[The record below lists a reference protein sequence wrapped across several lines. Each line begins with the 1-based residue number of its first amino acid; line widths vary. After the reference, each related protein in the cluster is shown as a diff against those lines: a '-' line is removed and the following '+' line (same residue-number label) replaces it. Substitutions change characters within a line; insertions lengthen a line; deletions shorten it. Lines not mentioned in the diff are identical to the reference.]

1 MTKLAQIIALGLTV
15 GLVACASTV
24 SEQVPEDVLE
34 KPPTSSVVSPNV
46 SDSVPGTPT
55 AQPDASAQ
63 QPDASAQQPDA
74 PVCNNAGTQT
84 EMNACADKDYKR
96 ADAELNQVY
105 QSLRSQQPKSGKQA
119 LESAEAAWISFR
131 DLDCAFAGSQFEGG
145 SVEPMVYSG
154 CMSDRTKTRV
164 KELQPA
170 GPPEG
175 SYEEA
180 DAQLNQAYESVGG
193 VLSEVR
199 KSELTQ
205 AQLSWL
211 EYRDYS
217 CAFEVDYS
225 PTATD
230 KNQCLARLSETRAAQ
245 LQAAYAQNNR

>member
-34 KPPTSSVVSPNV
+34 KPPTSSVVSPNA
-46 SDSVPGTPT
+46 SDSVSEKPT
-55 AQPDASAQ
+55 A
-63 QPDASAQQPDA
+63 QPDA
-74 PVCNNAGTQT
+74 PVCNNAGTQA

>member
-1 MTKLAQIIALGLTV
+1 MTKLAQIIALGLTIS
-15 GLVACASTV
+15 LVACANTV
-24 SEQVPEDVLE
+24 SEQVPEEVIE
-34 KPPTSSVVSPNV
+34 KPSTPSVVSPDV
-46 SDSVPGTPT
+46 SEQPT

-63 QPDASAQQPDA
+63 QSSDPII
-74 PVCNNAGTQT
+74 CNNAGTQA
-84 EMNACADKDYKR
+84 EMNACADKDYKT
-96 ADAELNQVY
+96 ADAELNQTY
-105 QSLRSQQPKSGKQA
+105 QFLRSQQPNSGKQA
-119 LESAEAAWISFR
+119 LEAAEAAWISFR

-154 CMSDRTKTRV
+154 CMSNRTKTRS

-170 GPPEG
+170 GLPES

-180 DAQLNQAYESVGG
+180 DAQLNKAYESVGG

-199 KSELTQ
+199 KSELTE

-211 EYRDYS
+211 EYRDYN

-230 KNQCLARLSETRAAQ
+230 KNQCLARMSETRAAQ